1 MSVPCD
7 DRVPN
12 PLGKLSRP
20 RAAKKKKGDPGSEAG
35 VTVRGRG
42 SSLPKTEVEKA
53 QFSIRLLGELEV
65 YSNRTG

>member
-1 MSVPCD
+1 
-7 DRVPN
+7 
-12 PLGKLSRP
+12 
-20 RAAKKKKGDPGSEAG
+20 